1 MTWAEVLSRADSA
14 CYVAKEE
21 GRHRFHV
28 ADAQD
33 PQTVQRFGEM
43 EWVSELI
50 QGLEEGGFEFAHQE
64 IHSVGDGL
72 PSNKFFEILLRY
84 VDRTGRMHL
93 PENFLPAAE
102 RYSVVSMLDRWVV
115 THVLQW
121 LMEHPEQLDQMDM
134 VCINLSGLTVQ
145 DDDSLL
151 FFQDILGSSRVD
163 LRKICFEITETVAVT
178 FLRRANYFISA
189 IKELGC
195 RFALDDFGAGMSSF
209 SYLKHLPV
217 DFIKI
222 DGGFSRNLLKD
233 PVDAAL
239 VKSIN
244 DVAHIMGKMTIATRC
259 ETEAVY
265 NKYLELGV
273 DYVQGY
279 YVGRPAPL
287 SDRQGKLSS

>member
-1 MTWAEVLSRADSA
+1 MNLVWSFGVAVWKGKEIVSDIMKELEDFRFQWNDKSFLVTFSIGIVVIDERCMTWAEVLSRADSA

-21 GRHRFHV
+21 GRHDFHV

-72 PSNKFFEILLRY
+72 PSSKFFEILLRY

-121 LMEHPEQLDQMDM
+121 LMEHPEQLEQMDM

-151 FFQDILGSSRVD
+151 FFSRY
-163 LRKICFEITETVAVT
+163 I
-178 FLRRANYFISA
+178 RR
-189 IKELGC
+189 
-195 RFALDDFGAGMSSF
+195 
-209 SYLKHLPV
+209 
-217 DFIKI
+217 
-222 DGGFSRNLLKD
+222 
-233 PVDAAL
+233 
-239 VKSIN
+239 
-244 DVAHIMGKMTIATRC
+244 
-259 ETEAVY
+259 
-265 NKYLELGV
+265 
-273 DYVQGY
+273 
-279 YVGRPAPL
+279 
-287 SDRQGKLSS
+287 LSSGLA